1 MKAKWS
7 AGTGTLLTVVQQLH
21 NDNNFSAD
29 SEMPHRCCH
38 ITNKVENIDRTPAM
52 ALLAGGRS
60 GAWRG
65 QVPSPWDAA
74 GDRAQNSLAK
84 NTLRLTITKV
94 NITKTVE

>member
-60 GAWRG
+60 GAWAVALPRG
-65 QVPSPWDAA
+65 RS
-74 GDRAQNSLAK
+74 R
-84 NTLRLTITKV
+84 
-94 NITKTVE
+94 